1 MKITINNHDC
11 TAALDAARPLTIER
25 TLNAPSLC
33 RLWLSLPADG
43 AMAAPA
49 RMQGLAVAG
58 DDGTVYFTGYI
69 AVTPLP
75 EYAGM
80 GVTGPRYRTEI
91 QAVSDE
97 WLLDQ
102 MSMPPSAGTGNQT
115 AGQVLTN
122 LVVHSGSTALST
134 EGVSL
139 ATSIGSFSPLP
150 GAKWS
155 RQAGEIAGMA
165 RASYRTLNGALTLAE
180 VPVTVHPL
188 NETDG
193 SLSLA
198 SLALTSSVKRAL
210 ANDVTVCGENEPVA
224 YVTEFFQGDG
234 VTTQFALA
242 EDPYFPATGKT
253 AMIHELWNEASIDT
267 SRWSVV
273 GGAGYLAL
281 GTGGLTMN
289 GGNGRDGQTVLT
301 WLDPVEMGGT
311 LLMEAVGV
319 TLAPGSAGIVAGFF
333 LAPETADSCTA
344 GFQATADPATGAVTL
359 QPLIQGAAA
368 GTPFAL
374 NAANQYTLRVR
385 VHCPEHERSRSLY
398 SSFGDAG
405 AISAGGEQVLAPGR
419 IQMEV
424 QEFVNGVG
432 AMPVTLYDGG
442 VANLPGFCLAAPAS
456 SLNLN
461 GSMRGF
467 NLTNLGSGWVT
478 STPQNGGAYTR
489 RVGSTAEAAEC
500 HVERSGLLVFYP
512 GSAPA
517 AGEQIAVSYRTIGRA
532 VGRAVNTASQQE
544 LTAAGEPQVAAWMG
558 TVTNPPA
565 RSSADCRAAAL
576 VMEQAASSAS
586 ALWSGAYRGTRASFA
601 ADVWPGDALALSAP
615 STNLN
620 AQMVIRAVKVTFAA
634 SVPEVVQYEIAF
646 ANDWADDLAIRTS
659 AAVPEN
665 AWLPAPC
672 PGGVQPTYAANL
684 NALTV
689 TAVSGSSVTVQ
700 TGMAPP
706 VGGGFEIRSRE
717 NAFLPGEDPTL
728 VMRSPAETLTFART
742 SWCDRFYVRM
752 YDGATP
758 PNYSEFSAAVFVNLP
773 LGG

>member
-1 MKITINNHDC
+1 MKITINKQDY

-33 RLWLSLPADG
+33 RLWLCLSADG
-43 AMAAPA
+43 SLAAPA
-49 RMQGLAVAG
+49 RLQALAVTG
-58 DDGTVYFTGYI
+58 DDATVYFTGYI
-69 AVTPLP
+69 AVTPMP
-75 EYAGM
+75 EYAGV

-102 MSMPPSAGTGNQT
+102 MSMPPSAGMSSQT
-115 AGQVLTN
+115 AGEVLTN
-122 LVVHSGSTALST
+122 LVVQSGSTALAT
-134 EGVSL
+134 QGVSL
-139 ATSIGSFSPLP
+139 ATAVSNYSSLP

-155 RQAGEIAGMA
+155 RQAGEAAGMA
-165 RASYRTLNGALTLAE
+165 RASYRALNGALTLAD

-198 SLALTSSVKRAL
+198 GLAFSSNIKRAL
-210 ANDVTVCGENEPVA
+210 ANDLTVCGENEPVA
-224 YVTEFFQGDG
+224 YVTEYFLGDG
-234 VTTQFALA
+234 VTTQFTLA
-242 EDPYFPATGKT
+242 QDPYFPPSGK
-253 AMIHELWNEASIDT
+253 AAIIHELWNEAAID
-267 SRWSVV
+267 SARWSAL

-281 GTGGLTMN
+281 GAGGLTMN

-319 TLAPGSAGIVAGFF
+319 TLASGSSGIVAGFF
-333 LAPETADSCTA
+333 IAPETADSCTA
-344 GFQATADPATGAVTL
+344 GFQATADPTTGAVTL
-359 QPLIQGAAA
+359 QPLIQGTAA
-368 GTPFAL
+368 GTTFTM
-374 NAANQYTLRVR
+374 NSANQYTLRVR
-385 VHCPEHERSRSLY
+385 VHCPECERSQSLY
-398 SSFGDAG
+398 SSYGDAG
-405 AISAGGEQVLAPGR
+405 PVSAGGQSVLAPGR

-432 AMPVTLYDGG
+432 GMPVTLYDGG
-442 VANLPGFCLAAPAS
+442 VANLPGFCRVVPAS
-456 SLNLN
+456 SINLN
-461 GSMRGF
+461 GSMRAF
-467 NLTNLGSGWVT
+467 NLTNLGSGWVV

-489 RVGSTAEAAEC
+489 RIGSTAEAAEC
-500 HVERSGLLVFYP
+500 HVERTGLLVFYP
-512 GSAPA
+512 GSVPA
-517 AGEQIAVSYRTIGRA
+517 AGEQIAVNYRTIGRA
-532 VGRAVNTASQQE
+532 VGRAINTASQQA
-544 LTAAGEPQVAAWMG
+544 LTAAGEPPVAAWIG
-558 TVTNPPA
+558 TVTSPAA
-565 RSSADCRAAAL
+565 RSSADCRAAAR
-576 VMEQAASSAS
+576 VMEQAAASAS
-586 ALWSGAYRGTRASFA
+586 ALWSGRYQGTRASFA

-620 AQMVIRAVKVTFAA
+620 AQVVVRAVKVTFAA
-634 SVPEVVQYEIAF
+634 SMPELVNYEIAF

-672 PGGVQPTYAANL
+672 PGGAQPTYLANL

-700 TGMAPP
+700 TGVTPP
-706 VGGGFEIRSRE
+706 AGGGFEIRSRE
-717 NAFLPGEDPTL
+717 NAFMPGEDPTL
-728 VMRSPAETLTFART
+728 VMRSSAQTLTFART
-742 SWCDRFYVRM
+742 SWCDRFFVRM

-758 PNYSEFSAAVFVNLP
+758 PNYSEFSAAVFLNLP
-773 LGG
+773 LA